1 MNGQHFEKCY
11 VVETALQASSKWM
24 MVSSVAKAWGVV
36 RRLNKTS
43 HCTARSHLLHCSWY
57 LWIAGYNVSAVCIY
71 VHTRRIYKFIS
82 NFVGAKMWLI
92 ICAVKW
98 YYCAV
103 MGFSH
108 FG

>member
-43 HCTARSHLLHCSWY
+43 HCTARSHLSHCSLY
-57 LWIAGYNVSAVCIY
+57 LRIAGYIM
-71 VHTRRIYKFIS
+71 TEP
-82 NFVGAKMWLI
+82 
-92 ICAVKW
+92 CAPM
-98 YYCAV
+98 CSLED
-103 MGFSH
+103 FTSL
-108 FG
+108 